1 MRSYLQAVDVQSL
14 IDNQIS
20 TEEKNAMLERIVST
34 GMNTLLP
41 MKSNTIIT
49 NEPPWLNRNLK
60 KMILA
65 RQEALSR
72 GDMTTF
78 RSLRNRVNRERKS
91 CRSKYYDSRVKQLK
105 ESDPSGWWKEIKKLS
120 GMSAATR
127 DSTRSIVQHIACNPD
142 ESTPTNIANVINNAF
157 LTSMSDFSPLSPSVR
172 LTSDNEPTF
181 TVTEQSCSLSEVVS
195 TKSK

>member
-1 MRSYLQAVDVQSL
+1 MSSKPKTTIKTRDISQTKRLAMRSYLQAVDVQSL

-41 MKSNTIIT
+41 MKSKTIIT

-127 DSTRSIVQHIACNPD
+127 DSTISILQQIAV
-142 ESTPTNIANVINNAF
+142 TQIN
-157 LTSMSDFSPLSPSVR
+157 LPQPILQML
-172 LTSDNEPTF
+172 
-181 TVTEQSCSLSEVVS
+181 
-195 TKSK
+195 